1 MLGKIRIFMS
11 ALGEEE
17 TLNAT
22 STANV
27 LEKSL
32 WWGNWLGNGGKGW
45 SV

>member
-1 MLGKIRIFMS
+1 MS

-22 STANV
+22 STAGNV

-32 WWGNWLGNGGKGW
+32 VGELAGEWGKG
-45 SV
+45 V